1 MANLPEVNENVM
13 EGNLLLADIKDDIV
27 VGNDFILHNGSLLEN
42 MNLIMHKQMKMQET
56 QHAEELGR
64 IEHLDKLRKR
74 QATDHFK
81 TFKSQNEGMH
91 NLFDAFFDKMID
103 NANLKEQAGDTT
115 TAASSEKVKKD
126 KEVKSDA
133 NPIGSFFAGGGIGK
147 IIMAGI
153 TARLLKFFDVDAIFR
168 SLVITDTM
176 KKVTGALTSF
186 VKAVLPIEVMFASLT
201 KSLKGLNI
209 FKAISAEIVLFK
221 TGIIDPMKASIKGF
235 TESSKLMKPVMGL
248 FKSIGTVFKN
258 IKTFVTGF
266 TPFLK
271 VFRFLGGPFTMV
283 ILGIIDFVQGFMKG
297 FKEGGILG
305 GLKEG
310 AMELF
315 RGFVTKP
322 LDFIKDVI
330 KWIVGKLFGEDN
342 AVWKAL
348 DAFSFTK
355 SFNGLI
361 DAITSFPKNL
371 VGWFTGIVDS
381 VVKWFEGGILG
392 GLKEGAME
400 LFRGF
405 VTKPLDL
412 IKNVIKWI
420 VGKLFGEDNPVWK
433 ALDAFSFTKSFN
445 GLIDAITSFPKNL
458 VGWFT
463 GIVDSVVKWFG
474 DNFPSMDDILKL
486 LPENP
491 FKGMGNK
498 VKSFFGFG
506 DDDEDGEEKVNNPKP
521 KPKWK
526 PPKVKARW
534 NPETKKFDKVVDG
547 KTVKPEEETPV
558 AIKPPSVP
566 PIQTK
571 PIMSKGTTGNDIS
584 DKILVLPVTGKQVAL
599 NATSKGVADKRDAAN
614 FVSSPSTTVNK
625 GGDVNNTT
633 VNNIQAANRTI
644 QVAPD
649 PRSSEPSLSRANDIL
664 SGAMP

>member
-381 VVKWFEGGILG
+381 VVKWF
-392 GLKEGAME
+392 
-400 LFRGF
+400 
-405 VTKPLDL
+405 
-412 IKNVIKWI
+412 
-420 VGKLFGEDNPVWK
+420 
-433 ALDAFSFTKSFN
+433 
-445 GLIDAITSFPKNL
+445 
-458 VGWFT
+458 
-463 GIVDSVVKWFG
+463 G